1 MDRWKYFHWCVS
13 RGAGG
18 RSKNPHRFRSNSSS
32 THPRQWTDFC
42 VGFSFR
48 CDATIRRCSR
58 PRYAVF
64 EEHVFCRLRYLPV
77 TIYCNEREKTR
88 RYSRLRGMSKF
99 VMRELR
105 GSSTMGVRRFT
116 LVAMT
121 PDDRFR
127 RYHGA
132 RFISIQY
139 GRGGWME
146 KKFRVSFFVTYCLI
160 VGLHRF
166 GTTDEVPGAIVPP
179 RDSVTNLGVSQ
190 DMCVHV
196 KGGRERRLD
205 SLGTRDLYRILVVPW

>member
-146 KKFRVSFFVTYCLI
+146 KKFRVSSSRIALSSGCISSVLPTRCPGPSFHPVIPWLI
-160 VGLHRF
+160 SGSRK
-166 GTTDEVPGAIVPP
+166 T
-179 RDSVTNLGVSQ
+179 
-190 DMCVHV
+190 CVFTWRGEE
-196 KGGRERRLD
+196 KGD
-205 SLGTRDLYRILVVPW
+205 

>member
-77 TIYCNEREKTR
+77 TIYCNERER
-88 RYSRLRGMSKF
+88 RRDDDILASEECRNLWCANWGVLPPWGFVDLLLLRWHQTTGF
-99 VMRELR
+99 V
-105 GSSTMGVRRFT
+105 
-116 LVAMT
+116 
-121 PDDRFR
+121 
-127 RYHGA
+127 
-132 RFISIQY
+132 
-139 GRGGWME
+139 
-146 KKFRVSFFVTYCLI
+146 
-160 VGLHRF
+160 
-166 GTTDEVPGAIVPP
+166 GTTVHASFPYNTVEGDGWKRNFAFLSSSRIALSSGCIASVLPTRCPGPSFHPVIPWLISGS
-179 RDSVTNLGVSQ
+179 RKT
-190 DMCVHV
+190 CVFTWRGEE
-196 KGGRERRLD
+196 KGD
-205 SLGTRDLYRILVVPW
+205 